1 MTTKTRKLLDLT
13 RAFISRGASRRDR
26 EKGRRMIYQKSLIPK
41 SHAVSIK
48 SGLCLPS
55 NLTRSIEETLIR
67 LSVNK
72 LHQNWHLP
80 SAIENCTKSA
90 FVKTQQDY
98 ACEKERWGRS
108 LICWLETHRA
118 INTKNH
124 RLVLS
129 SIRLL
134 MSFIMFVSAR
144 KKWIY

>member
-48 SGLCLPS
+48 SGLSLPS

-72 LHQNWHLP
+72 LYQN
-80 SAIENCTKSA
+80 
-90 FVKTQQDY
+90 
-98 ACEKERWGRS
+98 
-108 LICWLETHRA
+108 
-118 INTKNH
+118 
-124 RLVLS
+124 
-129 SIRLL
+129 
-134 MSFIMFVSAR
+134 
-144 KKWIY
+144 